1 MNDFCPQLTAV
12 LIVPLRPHLRK
23 VDCHICIIAADHLR
37 EQFAQCFFNLQLF
50 SVVVKGY
57 FRRVVGVFND
67 FFLVVPAVRNID
79 GSGNPDFTSYFQF
92 RLLLSPKTES

>member
-12 LIVPLRPHLRK
+12 F
-23 VDCHICIIAADHLR
+23 DSAAPP
-37 EQFAQCFFNLQLF
+37 QCFFNIQLF